1 MNALQYIFS
10 AELIEAIGWTIIHSL
25 WQGTL
30 VAIVLTLLLLFMRR
44 NSAQLKYLVSFFALL
59 IIIGWSGITFANAY
73 EYAKEKAALKENIT
87 SNPNYI
93 KSYLADKLTQEN
105 TIEAAPTEIDI
116 NIQLIKIRSYFQRN
130 FNLICLIWIIGMIF
144 LIIRMI
150 GGFIYA
156 HRLRTY
162 QLMDIGDEWLSKIEE
177 FAFKLNISRKV
188 LAFFSPLAKVPMTL
202 GTIKPV
208 ILFPVAAFTGLSVKD
223 VEAIIA
229 HELAHIVRH
238 DYLFNII
245 QTFVEILFF
254 YHPAVWMISS
264 QIRSERENSC
274 DNIAIQLIGDKV
286 AYVKALAAVQINQM
300 EQGQLAMAFASSKGN
315 LLQRI
320 KRLQKQVAMKTNF
333 IEGLIAAGVVVVG
346 LTLVSFTMG
355 NRVSPQVMPDENTMT
370 VLPLDEAGK
379 TVAKTVWT
387 QDKRDSVQ
395 LELEKN
401 IQKSEELDKVSDE
414 MKKMVEV
421 AMSEND
427 TEVSAE
433 MMEEIN
439 KALKDLDIEKIIQE
453 ALKEAQIAIKEAH
466 GSIDYDEIHSDM
478 EEARRDI
485 EEAQREVMASID
497 HGEIRRDLEEARRDI
512 EEARREM
519 REDIRRDMEN
529 DDVPDEIIELSIGA
543 AEAGLNIASAV
554 LENLPLD
561 QIIHAALEGVGTAL
575 ESLDEI
581 DFDEII
587 TGIEPDLND
596 SISEEDIAR
605 LKKELELQEE
615 KLKLEKE
622 KLKQKE
628 KELKQMK

>member
-1 MNALQYIFS
+1 MNSLQFIFS
-10 AELIEAIGWTIIHSL
+10 AEITETIGWTIIHSL

-30 VAIVLTLLLLFMRR
+30 VAIVLFLLLLLLRR
-44 NSAQLKYLVSFFALL
+44 NSAQLKYLISFFALI

-73 EYAKEKAALKENIT
+73 KYAKEKTALKENIT

-93 KSYLADKLTQEN
+93 KSYLADKLAQQKD
-105 TIEAAPTEIDI
+105 IEATPVEVDI
-116 NIQLIKIRSYFQRN
+116 NFKLIKIRSFFQRN
-130 FNLICLIWIIGMIF
+130 FNLICLIWMVGMLF
-144 LIIRMI
+144 LMVRMV

-177 FAFKLNISRKV
+177 FAFQLNINRKV

-208 ILFPVAAFTGLSVKD
+208 ILFPLAAFTGLSVKD

-229 HELAHIVRH
+229 HELAHILRH

-245 QTFVEILFF
+245 QSIVEIIFF

-274 DNIAIQLIGDKV
+274 DNIAIQLTGDKV
-286 AYVKALAAVQINQM
+286 AYVKALAAIQINQM

-320 KRLQKQVAMKTNF
+320 KRLQKHVAMKTNF
-333 IEGLIAAGVVVVG
+333 IEGLIAAGVVVVS

-355 NRVSPQVMPDENTMT
+355 NRVSPQLMPNENTMT
-370 VLPLDEAGK
+370 VLPLDEAG
-379 TVAKTVWT
+379 TPVVKTVWT
-387 QDKRDSVQ
+387 EEKRDSVQ

-466 GSIDYDEIHSDM
+466 ESIDYDEIHRDM

-485 EEAQREVMASID
+485 EEAQREVRESID
-497 HGEIRRDLEEARRDI
+497 HGEIRRDLEDARKDI

-543 AEAGLNIASAV
+543 AEAGLDAAAAV
-554 LENLPLD
+554 LENLPID
-561 QIIHAALEGVGTAL
+561 DIIHAALSGVEVAAK
-575 ESLDEI
+575 SIDEI
-581 DFDEII
+581 DFDQLKQKD
-587 TGIEPDLND
+587 TLT
-596 SISEEDIAR
+596 EEDINR
-605 LKKELELQEE
+605 LKKQLEQEEE
-615 KLKLEKE
+615 KLKQQKE
-622 KLKQKE
+622 KLKEKE
-628 KELKQMK
+628 KELKKMK